1 MTYKEVREIVSG
13 VVTNLLIHNALHKN
27 PSVLSSMKRG
37 ACTMSDSAWQHEAT
51 LTSIQFNL
59 ETIHL
64 LYARWRQF

>member
-37 ACTMSDSAWQHEAT
+37 ACTMSDSA
-51 LTSIQFNL
+51 
-59 ETIHL
+59 
-64 LYARWRQF
+64 